1 MLKFVL
7 AIAAA
12 LVCAGCVIPS
22 QHSTEYYE
30 DQALGELL
38 IAMQHEQNAEYGEAS
53 ARYNDAAGKFEIAY
67 GSGSDMALSASSACN
82 LKSAENA
89 ERAGKTNL
97 AIERYE
103 LAAKSGDD
111 PAAIAALYRL
121 GLLHEELEDLDAAQD
136 AFRRA
141 LQKIEGQPRWKTS
154 EQLET
159 AVRSKLD

>member
-7 AIAAA
+7 AIAAVLA
-12 LVCAGCVIPS
+12 CAGCVIPS

-30 DQALGELL
+30 DQASGELL
-38 IAMQHEQNAEYGEAS
+38 LAMQLEQNAEYEEAA
-53 ARYNDAAGKFEIAY
+53 ARYHDAAGKFEIAY

-97 AIERYE
+97 AIKRYE
-103 LAAKSGDD
+103 LAGKSGDD

-121 GLLHEELEDLDAAQD
+121 GLLHEELNDLDAAQE
-136 AFRRA
+136 AFRQA
-141 LQKIEGQPRWKTS
+141 LHKTEGQPRWKTS
-154 EQLET
+154 EQLES
-159 AVRSKLD
+159 AIRSKLD